1 MATKVVDGKSKQTVA
16 RSSRAAITF
25 KISNMIDIGSYVTYS
40 FDNGSVVQS
49 GTIISREDYN
59 QIKENKK
66 EYDSL
71 SKKLQK
77 EYDKQ
82 VKIAADQIV
91 SDSPMG
97 KALMGKKEGETTEM
111 QLMDWM
117 SPSPMNILKVE

>member
-1 MATKVVDGKSKQTVA
+1 
-16 RSSRAAITF
+16 
-25 KISNMIDIGSYVTYS
+25 MIDIGSYVTYS

-49 GTIISREDYN
+49 GTIISREHYN